1 MGYEIDFLPVGDE
14 GKSGDAITLRFGNLH
29 GDRDEQ
35 LVVVV
40 DGGFASTGEKVVEHV
55 RTHYG
60 TDRVDLAVLTHPDSD
75 HANGLKVVVEEM
87 DVRRLWMHRP
97 WLMEESL
104 RAVAKSKVPTR
115 ADLDDRFERA
125 LSNAYE
131 LDEIAEG
138 KGIPVDDP
146 FLGAQIGGNEF
157 GGRLFVVGPSRDYY
171 VSLIPQFGQTV
182 SRSSALLEGI
192 KSAVAGVAEAFG
204 LETLS
209 DDDCKT
215 SASNN
220 SSAVLLLSVGERQVL
235 LTADAGIEALTN
247 VADVLDATQWYTTD
261 NLGFIQVPHHGSRRN
276 VGPTILDRLL
286 GPKLSQESFRRSA
299 FVSAAVNGEPK
310 HPSRRVTNAF
320 RRRGSP
326 VVSTQGKSIWH
337 YHNAPARAGWG
348 PVDALPFYPTVE
360 DVDD

>member
-1 MGYEIDFLPVGDE
+1 MGYEIDFLPVGE
-14 GKSGDAITLRFGNLH
+14 ESKSGDAITLRFGDLH
-29 GDRDEQ
+29 GHRDNQ
-35 LVVVV
+35 IVVVV

-87 DVRRLWMHRP
+87 DVKRLWMHRP

-146 FLGAQIGGNEF
+146 FTGMQIGGDAF
-157 GGRLFVVGPSRDYY
+157 GGTLYVVGPSWEYY
-171 VSLIPQFGQTV
+171 ASLIPQFGQTV
-182 SRSSALLEGI
+182 SRSSGLLEGI
-192 KSAVAGVAEAFG
+192 KRAAASVAETFG
-204 LETLS
+204 IETLS

-220 SSAVLLLSVGERQVL
+220 SSAVLLLSVGGRHML

-247 VADVLDATQWYTTD
+247 VADVLDAQPWYSTD
-261 NLGFIQVPHHGSRRN
+261 NLRFVQVPHHGSRRN

-286 GPKLSQESFRRSA
+286 GPKQAEESFRRRA

-326 VVSTQGKSIWH
+326 VVATQGESICH
-337 YHNAPARAGWG
+337 FHDAPARAGWG
-348 PVDALPFYPTVE
+348 PANALPFYSTVE